1 MLMKADGVVT
11 YLFSPLSLI
20 LSSMYQN
27 NDKFKI
33 KSLVTV
39 LYLPTAAL
47 DVYLTGIIPIE

>member
-11 YLFSPLSLI
+11 YLFSSLSLI